1 MPCDHIISKVLV
13 IKMLSLWIDCPEE
26 VNVAMIIGLVVAG
39 IVLIPLLALCIFI
52 FIRNRRDAAEYAEFL
67 REKERT
73 KWETV
78 SSVHFHTLWHQGG
91 KRWVKDC
98 K

>member
-1 MPCDHIISKVLV
+1 
-13 IKMLSLWIDCPEE
+13 MLSLWIDCPEE
-26 VNVAMIIGLVVAG
+26 VNVAMIVGLVVAG

-78 SSVHFHTLWHQGG
+78 SSVHFYTLWHQGG